1 MKVFRWAMT
10 GGSVLCVAAAVWLIT
25 LPQDEQAMHS
35 LSAPAALPSE
45 GISDS
50 LLEVTDD
57 EITGI
62 CVLAAAD
69 GLKSVHGTV
78 HFRPSGSDVQV
89 TGRIEGL
96 VPGRYRFLIAEYGD
110 LRGPVRGSVGEPFFR
125 LDFQMPAEG
134 PSLSERM
141 SFEVGESGVATLD
154 HVTPALTMY
163 GPESIIGR
171 AFVLYEAST
180 SPSGDQV
187 ATGVIGRRNQ
197 AWSVMPAS
205 PMTGHG
211 VGGMD
216 NC

>member
-10 GGSVLCVAAAVWLIT
+10 GGAVLSVAASVWLIT
-25 LPQDEQAMHS
+25 MPQEEPPTGAA
-35 LSAPAALPSE
+35 SAPAVPPVLMVPS
-45 GISDS
+45 
-50 LLEVTDD
+50 DD
-57 EITGI
+57 ITGI
-62 CVLAAAD
+62 CVLAAAE
-69 GLKSVHGTV
+69 GLKEVRGTLQ
-78 HFRPSGSDVQV
+78 FRPKGADVQV

-96 VPGRYRFLIAEYGD
+96 SPGRYRFLVAEYGD
-110 LRGPVRGSVGEPFFR
+110 LRGPIQGSLGEPFFR

-141 SFEVGESGVATLD
+141 SFEVGDSGVAILD

-180 SPSGDQV
+180 SPSGDQI
-187 ATGVIGRRNQ
+187 AAGVIGRRNPK
-197 AWSVMPAS
+197 WSVLPAS
-205 PMTGHG
+205 PVTAHG
-211 VGGMD
+211 LSGMD